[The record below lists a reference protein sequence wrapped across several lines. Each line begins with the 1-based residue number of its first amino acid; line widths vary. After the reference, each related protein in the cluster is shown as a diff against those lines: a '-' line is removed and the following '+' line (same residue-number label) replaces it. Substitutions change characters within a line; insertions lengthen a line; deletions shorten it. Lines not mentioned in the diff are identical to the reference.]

1 MKKLVFFVCTA
12 LFAVGCNDKTSST
25 ETTTSDT
32 TKVAETKTEKLD
44 YPYTLNKPYQD
55 WQPGDQKHA
64 VNVMK
69 SLKAWETNNIAEA
82 VSYFGDNVDLRFD
95 NFHKTVPHDSLA
107 NFLVMG
113 RAEYT
118 SVTIEM
124 GDWESVI
131 SKDGKEEWVTL
142 WYKQKFTDKSG
153 KSDSLSVVNDAKIV
167 NGKVVVLDEKV
178 QHYEAKK

>member
-1 MKKLVFFVCTA
+1 MKKLLFFVCMA
-12 LFAVGCNDKTSST
+12 LFAFGCNDKSVST
-25 ETTTSDT
+25 D
-32 TKVAETKTEKLD
+32 AKTGKLD
-44 YPYTLNKPYQD
+44 YPYSLDRPYKD

-64 VNVMK
+64 VIVMK

-82 VSYFGDNVDLRFD
+82 VTYFGDNVELKFD
-95 NFHKTVPHDSLA
+95 NFQKTLPHDSLA
-107 NFLVMG
+107 NFLAMG
-113 RAEYT
+113 RVEYA

-124 GDWESVI
+124 GDWISVI